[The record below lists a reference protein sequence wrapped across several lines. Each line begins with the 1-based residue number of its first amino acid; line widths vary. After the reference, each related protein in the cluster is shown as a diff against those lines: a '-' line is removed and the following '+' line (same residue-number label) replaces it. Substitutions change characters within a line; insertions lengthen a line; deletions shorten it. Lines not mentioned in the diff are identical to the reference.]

1 MGKLPANHEAWSVR
15 ISLDDV
21 RVSPAGTKIT
31 RYAFVAA
38 ATGGSQS
45 NPLSSLDYAR
55 DYLETA
61 GFKCSEIDI
70 TTFESNT
77 QQVTKRTLPLTTGP
91 NIEECVKKDEKA
103 QMDGWSSQDMTDWA
117 LENCS

>member
-1 MGKLPANHEAWSVR
+1 MR

-61 GFKCSEIDI
+61 GFICSEIDI

-77 QQVTKRTLPLTTGP
+77 QQTTVKTLPLTIAP
-91 NIEECVKKDEKA
+91 SIEECVRKDEKA
-103 QMDGWSSQDMTDWA
+103 AAAGSSSKDMTDWA